1 MGVGYMGEGCI
12 RIFMDVLVH
21 VANGSYPQAKVTS
34 CHALIRTSVPSSI
47 SIIHTLIYIA
57 LQFNGHVRHLPFFST
72 SHQRTLV
79 ARYMLMLVARSHHHT
94 RLTLVA
100 TSLSPRLTLVV
111 RLLCLI

>member
-1 MGVGYMGEGCI
+1 
-12 RIFMDVLVH
+12 MDPIHRLRAH
-21 VANGSYPQAKVTS
+21 ITS
-34 CHALIRTSVPSSI
+34 CHALIRTSSI

-57 LQFNGHVRHLPFFST
+57 LQFNGELPFFST

-79 ARYMLMLVARSHHHT
+79 ARYMLTLVARSHHHT

-100 TSLSPRLTLVV
+100 RSLSPRLTLVV